1 MSTIKRVEDYMTQEV
16 VFANLTDSL
25 QSAAAKM
32 AERDIGSI
40 VIVQEGKPIGIVTER
55 DFVRRVAALGKDSR
69 TLTVADIMSTPL
81 VTVGPECD
89 INSAAKIMTD
99 NNIKRLPVVEGERLV
114 GIITSFDI
122 AKVMAEEAHPLL
134 QTPRLWF
141 LFKTA

>member
-1 MSTIKRVEDYMTQEV
+1 MTKEV
-16 VFANLTDSL
+16 VFANLTETL

-32 AERDIGSI
+32 TERDIGSI
-40 VIVQEGKPIGIVTER
+40 VIIQEGKPIGIVTER

-69 TLTVADIMSTPL
+69 TMTVTDIMSTPL

-89 INSAAKIMTD
+89 INTAAKIMTD
-99 NNIKRLPVVEGERLV
+99 NNIKRLPVIEGERLV

-122 AKVMAEEAHPLL
+122 AKVMAEEAQPLL

>member
-1 MSTIKRVEDYMTQEV
+1 MSAIKRVEDYMTKGV

-134 QTPRLWF
+134 QTPQLWF

>member
-1 MSTIKRVEDYMTQEV
+1 LSAIKRVEDYMTKEV

>member
-1 MSTIKRVEDYMTQEV
+1 MSVIKRVEDYMTKEV
-16 VFANLTDSL
+16 VFANLTESL

-40 VIVQEGKPIGIVTER
+40 VIVQEGKPVGIVTER

-69 TLTVADIMSTPL
+69 TLTVTDIMSTPL

-89 INSAAKIMTD
+89 INTAAKIMTD
-99 NNIKRLPVVEGERLV
+99 NNIKRLPVVEGERLI
-114 GIITSFDI
+114 GIITSFDV
-122 AKVMAEEAHPLL
+122 AKVIAEEAHPLL

>member
-1 MSTIKRVEDYMTQEV
+1 MSVIKRVEDYMTKEV
-16 VFANLTDSL
+16 VFANLTESL

-40 VIVQEGKPIGIVTER
+40 VVVEEGKPVGIVTER

-69 TLTVADIMSTPL
+69 TLTVTDIMSTPL

-89 INSAAKIMTD
+89 INTAAKIMTD
-99 NNIKRLPVVEGERLV
+99 NNIKRLPVVEGERLI

-122 AKVMAEEAHPLL
+122 AKVIAEEAHPLL

>member
-1 MSTIKRVEDYMTQEV
+1 MTKEV
-16 VFANLTDSL
+16 VYANLTESL

-69 TLTVADIMSTPL
+69 TLTVVDVMSTPL

-89 INSAAKIMTD
+89 INTAAKIMTD
-99 NNIKRLPVVEGERLV
+99 NNIKRLPVVEGERLI

-122 AKVMAEEAHPLL
+122 AKVMAEDAHPLL

>member
-1 MSTIKRVEDYMTQEV
+1 MSAIKRVEDYMTKEV
-16 VFANLTDSL
+16 VYANLTESL

-40 VIVQEGKPIGIVTER
+40 VIIQEGKPIGIVTVR

-69 TLTVADIMSTPL
+69 TLTVIDVMSTPL

-89 INSAAKIMTD
+89 INTAAKIMTD
-99 NNIKRLPVVEGERLV
+99 NNIKRLPVVEGERLI

-122 AKVMAEEAHPLL
+122 AKVMAEEAQPLL

>member
-1 MSTIKRVEDYMTQEV
+1 MSVIKRVEDYMTKEV
-16 VFANLTDSL
+16 VFANLIDSL

-32 AERDIGSI
+32 AERNIGSI

-55 DFVRRVAALGKDSR
+55 DFVRRVAAFGKDSR

>member
-1 MSTIKRVEDYMTQEV
+1 MSSIKRVEDYMTKEV
-16 VFANLTDSL
+16 VFVNLTESL

-55 DFVRRVAALGKDSR
+55 DFVRRVAVLGKNPR
-69 TLTVADIMSTPL
+69 ALTVTDIMSTPL
-81 VTVGPECD
+81 VTVGQECD
-89 INSAAKIMTD
+89 INTAAKIMTD

-114 GIITSFDI
+114 GILTSFDI
-122 AKVMAEEAHPLL
+122 AKVVAEEAHPLL

>member
-1 MSTIKRVEDYMTQEV
+1 MSAIKRVEDYMTKEV
-16 VFANLTDSL
+16 VFANLTDAL
-25 QSAAAKM
+25 QLAATKM

>member
-1 MSTIKRVEDYMTQEV
+1 MTKEV
-16 VFANLTDSL
+16 VYANLTESL

-69 TLTVADIMSTPL
+69 TLTVVDVMSTPL

-89 INSAAKIMTD
+89 INTAAKIMTD
-99 NNIKRLPVVEGERLV
+99 NNIKRLPVVEGERLM

>member
-1 MSTIKRVEDYMTQEV
+1 MSTIKRVEDYMTKEV
-16 VFANLTDSL
+16 IFANLTEAL
-25 QSAAAKM
+25 QAAAAKM
-32 AERDIGSI
+32 AEHDIGSI

-69 TLTVADIMSTPL
+69 TLTVVDIMSTPL

-89 INSAAKIMTD
+89 INTAAKIMTD

-122 AKVMAEEAHPLL
+122 VKVMAEEAHPLL
-134 QTPRLWF
+134 QIPRLWF
-141 LFKTA
+141 LLKTA

>member
-1 MSTIKRVEDYMTQEV
+1 LSVIKRVEDYMTKEV

>member
-1 MSTIKRVEDYMTQEV
+1 MSAIKRVEDYMTEEV

>member
-1 MSTIKRVEDYMTQEV
+1 LSVIKRVEDYMTKEV
-16 VFANLTDSL
+16 VFANLTESL

-40 VIVQEGKPIGIVTER
+40 VVVEEGKPVGIVTER

-69 TLTVADIMSTPL
+69 TLTVTDIMSTPL

-89 INSAAKIMTD
+89 INTAAKIMTD
-99 NNIKRLPVVEGERLV
+99 NNIKRLPVVEGERLI

-122 AKVMAEEAHPLL
+122 AKVIAEEAHPLL

>member
-1 MSTIKRVEDYMTQEV
+1 MSSIKRVEDYMTKEV
-16 VFANLTDSL
+16 VFVNLTESL
-25 QSAAAKM
+25 QLAAAKM
-32 AERDIGSI
+32 AERDIGSV

-55 DFVRRVAALGKDSR
+55 DFVRRVAALGKDPR
-69 TLTVADIMSTPL
+69 ALTVTDVMSTPL

-89 INSAAKIMTD
+89 INTAAKIMTD

-122 AKVMAEEAHPLL
+122 AKVVAEEAHPLL
-134 QTPRLWF
+134 QTPRLGF

>member
-1 MSTIKRVEDYMTQEV
+1 VIKRVEDYMTKEV
-16 VFANLTDSL
+16 VFVNLTESL

-55 DFVRRVAALGKDSR
+55 DFVRRVAALGKDPR
-69 TLTVADIMSTPL
+69 ALTATDIMSTPL

-89 INSAAKIMTD
+89 INTAAKIMTD

-122 AKVMAEEAHPLL
+122 VKVVAEESHPLL
-134 QTPRLWF
+134 QTPWLGF

>member
-1 MSTIKRVEDYMTQEV
+1 MTKEV
-16 VFANLTDSL
+16 VYANLTESL
-25 QSAAAKM
+25 QSAAVKM

-69 TLTVADIMSTPL
+69 TLTVVDVMSTPL

-89 INSAAKIMTD
+89 INTAAKIMTD
-99 NNIKRLPVVEGERLV
+99 NNIKRLPVVEGERLI

-122 AKVMAEEAHPLL
+122 AKVMAEDAHPLL

>member
-1 MSTIKRVEDYMTQEV
+1 MSAIKRVEDYMTKEV
-16 VFANLTDSL
+16 VFANLTESL

-89 INSAAKIMTD
+89 VNSAAKIMTD

>member
-1 MSTIKRVEDYMTQEV
+1 MSAIKRVEDYMTKEV
-16 VFANLTDSL
+16 VYANLTESL

-40 VIVQEGKPIGIVTER
+40 VIIQEGKPIGIVTER

-69 TLTVADIMSTPL
+69 TLTVIDVMSTPL

-89 INSAAKIMTD
+89 INTAAKIMTD
-99 NNIKRLPVVEGERLV
+99 NNIKRLPVVEGERLI

-122 AKVMAEEAHPLL
+122 AKVMAEEAQPLL

>member
-1 MSTIKRVEDYMTQEV
+1 MSSIKRVEDYMTKEV
-16 VFANLTDSL
+16 VFVNLTESL

-55 DFVRRVAALGKDSR
+55 DFVRRVAALGKDPR
-69 TLTVADIMSTPL
+69 ALTVTDIMSTPL

-89 INSAAKIMTD
+89 INTAAKIMTD

-114 GIITSFDI
+114 GILTSFDI
-122 AKVMAEEAHPLL
+122 AKVVAEEAHPLL

>member
-1 MSTIKRVEDYMTQEV
+1 MSVIKRVEDYMTKEV
-16 VFANLTDSL
+16 VFANLTDAL
-25 QSAAAKM
+25 QLAATKM

-69 TLTVADIMSTPL
+69 TMTVADIMSTPL

>member
-1 MSTIKRVEDYMTQEV
+1 MSVIKRVEDYMTKEV